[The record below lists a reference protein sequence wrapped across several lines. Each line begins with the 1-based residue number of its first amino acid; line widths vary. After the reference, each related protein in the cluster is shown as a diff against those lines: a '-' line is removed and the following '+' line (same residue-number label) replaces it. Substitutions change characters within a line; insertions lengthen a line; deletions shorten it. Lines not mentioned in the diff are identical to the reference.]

1 MPVHDWRR
9 VSAGTFHDFHSAW
22 IIHLKEALN
31 EGLLPGGYYA
41 LAEQH
46 AGDIVPD
53 VLTLQTRDAPEFTED
68 SGAIAVAVRPPKVSR
83 KLRATELSEYRLR
96 RRTLAIRHATGHRLV
111 ALVEIASPANKD
123 RPRSVRSFVDKVGSA
138 LANDCHVMVV
148 DLFPP
153 GPYDEDRLHGAIAFA
168 VGCEEEGDKLLTDD
182 KPLTLSSYV
191 AQELVEGYV
200 EPLAVGDSLPDMT
213 QFLTRD
219 FYVNLPLERTYE
231 EAHRGI
237 PSVWRDVLEGRR
249 DAP

>member
-9 VSAGTFHDFHSAW
+9 VSAGTFHHFHTAW
-22 IIHLKEALN
+22 ITHLAESLN
-31 EGLLPGGYYA
+31 GGFLPGGYYA

-53 VLTLQTRDAPEFTED
+53 VLTLQTPDAPEFTD
-68 SGAIAVAVRPPKVSR
+68 GSGAIAVAIRPPQVSLKV
-83 KLRATELSEYRLR
+83 RASELSEYRLR
-96 RRTLAIRHATGHRLV
+96 RRTLAIRHATGHQLV
-111 ALVEIASPANKD
+111 ALVEIVSPANKD

-168 VGCEEEGDKLLTDD
+168 VGCDAEGDNPLADD

-200 EPLAVGDSLPDMT
+200 EPLAVGNPLPDMPL
-213 QFLTRD
+213 FLTPD
-219 FYVNLPLERTYE
+219 FYINLPLETSYG
-231 EAHRGI
+231 AAYRGV
-237 PSVWRDVLEGRR
+237 PSIWRDVLEGRS
-249 DAP
+249 DAT